1 MPISEE
7 AARAERIREV
17 AEILARGLDRLF
29 KSHESQR
36 ESRRD
41 ALSFSGPPC
50 SVSSTSVNGFRDPKS
65 WRNA

>member
-7 AARAERIREV
+7 AARAERIRQV
-17 AEILARGLDRLF
+17 AEILASGLDRLF

-41 ALSFSGPPC
+41 ALSFPDRSG
-50 SVSSTSVNGFRDPKS
+50 SVSEVPVNGNREPLS
-65 WRNA
+65 WRHA